1 MTDNKRDG
9 EVYGLMLCFLCN
21 LKNKILKSNGV
32 DIKIDTGFLA
42 AAGYIDRTIN
52 TLMSQQTTIAALQS
66 ELRIEKKYAS
76 AWGDFFG
83 YTPQELQKEEQEE
96 IREHM
101 KILEEKWK
109 KRQDEEIKTEVL
121 LERERK

>member
-32 DIKIDTGFLA
+32 DVKIDTGFLA

-52 TLMSQQTTIAALQS
+52 TIMSQQTTIAALQS

-96 IREHM
+96 LREHM
-101 KILEEKWK
+101 KIFEEKWK
-109 KRQDEEIKTEVL
+109 KCQDEEIKTEVL

>member
-9 EVYGLMLCFLCN
+9 EVYGLMLCFLCD

-32 DIKIDTGFLA
+32 DVKIDTGFLA

-66 ELRIEKKYAS
+66 ELRIEKNTLPHGVISSDTHRRSCKRKNRRS
-76 AWGDFFG
+76 FG
-83 YTPQELQKEEQEE
+83 NT
-96 IREHM
+96 
-101 KILEEKWK
+101 
-109 KRQDEEIKTEVL
+109 
-121 LERERK
+121 